1 MFVTLLD
8 RLTASPDVAPDRRR
22 AEPREAVAVPA
33 ELEID
38 RRRHA
43 IEIGNLSAGGL
54 MAHIDIELPAMA
66 RVVVWIDGR
75 RLPGEVRWQGDRRFG
90 MRFDEPLQLDASI
103 IERYRPAGVEASKV
117 MSRWMI

>member
-1 MFVTLLD
+1 MFVSLLD
-8 RLTASPDVAPDRRR
+8 RLTASPDLTADRRR
-22 AEPREAVAVPA
+22 TEPREAVAVAA

-38 RRRHA
+38 GVRHP

-54 MAHIDIELPAMA
+54 MASGVVAVPVGA
-66 RVVVWIDGR
+66 RVAAWIDGE
-75 RLPGEVRWQGDRRFG
+75 RLAGEVRWQGDRRFG
-90 MRFDEPLQLDASI
+90 MRFDQPLQLDRSL